1 MPKTRNIGHTASG
14 QSFHFCLHRVSD
26 WTEITHFRARV
37 VDRRCEGREQ
47 SLSAARRHERLYIT
61 VTLSHGALRSK
72 PRHGVSVISELFE
85 DFFSVGGEQRVER
98 PGTGSPV
105 TSRNP
110 ARTTAISRSI
120 PGVVWKCLIRLRSVI
135 CGCSRISGIDRT
147 SPAGTACLLNR
158 FDHSSTDFPLSADSR
173 SAFNS

>member
-14 QSFHFCLHRVSD
+14 QSFHFCVHYVSD

-61 VTLSHGALRSK
+61 ETLSHGALRSK

-85 DFFSVGGEQRVER
+85 DFFSVGAEQRGGETRNWVAGDE
-98 PGTGSPV
+98 SE
-105 TSRNP
+105 SRAHYGNL
-110 ARTTAISRSI
+110 AIS
-120 PGVVWKCLIRLRSVI
+120 
-135 CGCSRISGIDRT
+135 SRRGLEVLDKTSLGDLWMFQDFRDRQNL
-147 SPAGTACLLNR
+147 AGGNTVLVEQVRPLLY
-158 FDHSSTDFPLSADSR
+158 
-173 SAFNS
+173 